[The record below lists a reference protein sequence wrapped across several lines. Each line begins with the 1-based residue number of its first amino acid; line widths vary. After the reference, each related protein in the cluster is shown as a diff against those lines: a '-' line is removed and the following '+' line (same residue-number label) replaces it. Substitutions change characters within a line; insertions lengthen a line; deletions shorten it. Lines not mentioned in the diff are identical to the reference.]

1 MYYTQI
7 MNCGNNRFTVWFCVM
22 QMTISIRSLLF
33 VMPFYSHI
41 LWNCVIRKWFILETT
56 FCHDVQCL
64 FCANDHSN
72 KFFIICLAILI
83 TCTYLNMV
91 ALHVSL
97 KFSGKNLSKLWTHK
111 KKATNMDTE
120 RTARRTKRF
129 SVETQCFTCG
139 SSKLLF

>member
-1 MYYTQI
+1 METTALLLVLRYANDHFNKIFIVCHAILLTYSMKLRYTQMI
-7 MNCGNNRFTVWFCVM
+7 HFGNNF
-22 QMTISIRSLLF
+22 
-33 VMPFYSHI
+33 
-41 LWNCVIRKWFILETT
+41 

-111 KKATNMDTE
+111 KGNKYGHRKNSAENEEILCRNSMLYLWFFQT
-120 RTARRTKRF
+120 
-129 SVETQCFTCG
+129 S
-139 SSKLLF
+139 LLESF